1 MSETTHREATLLPL
15 EAIAL
20 RITVLRGQRVIIDAD
35 LAALYDVPTKR
46 FNEAVKRNLAK
57 FPPDFMFTLSDEEFA
72 ALRSQS
78 ATSNAG
84 PVGRGGRRYAPRVF
98 TEHGALMAAT
108 ILSSPRAI
116 EISVYVMRAFVRLR
130 ELATQHADLAKRLSE
145 LEDKTEALALNH
157 DTFSRNTRNQLKQV
171 FDALRELMTPPEPP
185 PPPKR
190 SIGFGIPENK
200 GTGSGSSSKGS
211 KSKASSAAAKKK

>member
-1 MSETTHREATLLPL
+1 MSEPNHHEAALLPL
-15 EAIAL
+15 ETITL
-20 RITVLRGQRVIIDAD
+20 RITVLRGQRVIMDSD
-35 LAALYDVPTKR
+35 LAALYAVPTKR

-57 FPPDFMFTLSDEEFA
+57 FPPDFMFTLTEEEFA

-116 EISVYVMRAFVRLR
+116 EISVYVVRAFIRLR
-130 ELATQHADLAKRLSE
+130 ELATQHADLATRLSE
-145 LEDKTEALALNH
+145 LEEKTEALALNH

-185 PPPKR
+185 TPPKQP
-190 SIGFGIPENK
+190 IGFIRHEDK
-200 GTGSGSSSKGS
+200 GN
-211 KSKASSAAAKKK
+211 KASSVKKRK